1 MQLTLRYDIGNGPVE
16 VSTNLYV
23 IVAWER
29 KYRRKASDMAQGIGV
44 EDLAYLA
51 WEASKLNNV
60 TVPGEFD
67 TFIKKCLG
75 PIEVVEQD
83 TDSPFETAPTD
94 TH

>member
-1 MQLTLRYDIGNGPVE
+1 MKLTLKYDIGNGPVE

-44 EDLAYLA
+44 EDLAFMA
-51 WEASKLNNV
+51 WESSKLHGV
-60 TVPGEFD
+60 VVPAEFD